1 MLIQDVSAKDC
12 QVRLLPI
19 CHWETQSTSGNPA
32 KQKALWQSQISPYC
46 EPALSKGEG
55 CQPLASNPSLDPT
68 LPTLLLPR
76 LTHSQHCRCNL
87 MCTLTRFGCRPGF
100 ACLDDARASEASR
113 VVAHGT
119 KELKPLTAM
128 CMSLVVVHKSQQP
141 SVVSRLPK
149 LANWNSPQSG
159 SGGGERDWQTEL
171 VLLPSLLSRS
181 LLCLCVGC
189 LRVSFCP
196 LVLSLRVRRR
206 CLPCLPSQ
214 PSSCKAAPKEALNLD
229 KSPCDRSGEKRFQAA

>member
-1 MLIQDVSAKDC
+1 
-12 QVRLLPI
+12 
-19 CHWETQSTSGNPA
+19 
-32 KQKALWQSQISPYC
+32 
-46 EPALSKGEG
+46 
-55 CQPLASNPSLDPT
+55 
-68 LPTLLLPR
+68 
-76 LTHSQHCRCNL
+76 

-159 SGGGERDWQTEL
+159 SGGGGEGLANRASS
-171 VLLPSLLSRS
+171 PSLPPLPEFALFVCGVFAGFVLPVGS
-181 LLCLCVGC
+181 LLVGAAA
-189 LRVSFCP
+189 LFAVPAVSTE
-196 LVLSLRVRRR
+196 S
-206 CLPCLPSQ
+206 
-214 PSSCKAAPKEALNLD
+214 
-229 KSPCDRSGEKRFQAA
+229 